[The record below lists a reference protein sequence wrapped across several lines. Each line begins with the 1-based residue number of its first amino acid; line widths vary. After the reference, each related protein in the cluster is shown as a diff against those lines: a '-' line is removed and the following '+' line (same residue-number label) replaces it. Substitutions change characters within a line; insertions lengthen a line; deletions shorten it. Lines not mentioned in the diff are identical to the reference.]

1 MPAFGFQGC
10 GACVPFHQPDFS
22 AALLSRR
29 KARLSPRNPRRLGY
43 SVINRMSTEET
54 RPIEI
59 LLVEDSPSDTDLTLE
74 ALKDFKVRNHVSVVE
89 DGVLAMQFLRRQGR
103 YAQVPRPDLIMLDL
117 NLPRKDGR
125 EVLADL
131 KADDDLKTIP
141 IVVLTT
147 SRAEQDILRAYQ
159 LNANCYIN
167 KPVDFNQFLEV
178 VRSIESFWLF
188 VVTLPPAPK
197 AGGG

>member
-1 MPAFGFQGC
+1 MNTDQG
-10 GACVPFHQPDFS
+10 
-22 AALLSRR
+22 
-29 KARLSPRNPRRLGY
+29 
-43 SVINRMSTEET
+43 

-59 LLVEDSPSDTDLTLE
+59 LLVEDSPSDTELTTE

-89 DGVLAMQFLRRQGR
+89 DGVQAMQFLRRQGP
-103 YAQVPRPDLIMLDL
+103 YAQAPRPDLIMLDL

-125 EVLADL
+125 EVLADI
-131 KADDDLKTIP
+131 KSDDHLKTIP

-147 SRAEQDILRAYQ
+147 SRADQDILRAYE

-167 KPVDFNQFLEV
+167 KPVDFSQFLEV

-197 AGGG
+197 AVGS

>member
-1 MPAFGFQGC
+1 M
-10 GACVPFHQPDFS
+10 
-22 AALLSRR
+22 
-29 KARLSPRNPRRLGY
+29 
-43 SVINRMSTEET
+43 

-59 LLVEDSPSDTDLTLE
+59 LLVEDSPSDTELTVE
-74 ALKDFKVRNHVSVVE
+74 ALKDFKVRNHVSIVE
-89 DGVLAMQFLRRQGR
+89 DGVLAMQFLRRQGP
-103 YAQVPRPDLIMLDL
+103 YADAPRPDLIMLDL

-125 EVLADL
+125 EVLAEIKGDEHL
-131 KADDDLKTIP
+131 KAIP
-141 IVVLTT
+141 TVVLTT
-147 SRAEQDILRAYQ
+147 SRADQDILRAYQ

-178 VRSIESFWLF
+178 VRCIESFWLF